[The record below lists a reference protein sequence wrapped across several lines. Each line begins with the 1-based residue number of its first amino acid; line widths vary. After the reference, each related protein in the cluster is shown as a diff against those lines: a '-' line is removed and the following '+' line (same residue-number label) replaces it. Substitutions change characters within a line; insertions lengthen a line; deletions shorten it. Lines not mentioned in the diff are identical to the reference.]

1 MKCFEYVETKLHD
14 TYVRAMN
21 LPMLHLIELNVRRY
35 KVTTKKFLPFSHFI
49 HPDCDGA

>member
-35 KVTTKKFLPFSHFI
+35 KVTTKNFFAIQSFHSSRL
-49 HPDCDGA
+49 